1 MLLRN
6 RAPSIDAVPVTAAEG
21 YEHLAGSSIAVM
33 GWLTASGVDFVLV
46 GAVAR
51 SIRGD
56 AGARGPVDIVP
67 APYGRNLDRLA
78 HALGAVRAQSRSHGE
93 LVGAAKALAGQ
104 QLKLSAD
111 MLVRAQRWELRCGEY
126 ELDIEGRPD
135 GAPSYQELLYEAVRF
150 KLTAEIAVEVAAPED
165 IEYYDHMRRTG
176 VAPEMTVSRL

>member
-21 YEHLAGSSIAVM
+21 YEHLTASSIAVI

-51 SIRGD
+51 SVRGD
-56 AGARGPVDIVP
+56 SGARGPVAIVP

-78 HALGAVRAQSRSHGE
+78 HALSSARAQARSHGD
-93 LVGAAKALAGQ
+93 LGAQASSGQ
-104 QLKLSAD
+104 PLKLAAD
-111 MLVRAQRWELRCGEY
+111 MLVRAQRWELRCGDH

-150 KLTAEIAVEVAAPED
+150 RISAEVSVEVAAPED
-165 IEYYDHMRRTG
+165 IEYYDHVRRTG
-176 VAPEMTVSRL
+176 VAPEMTVTRL

>member
-6 RAPSIDAVPVTAAEG
+6 RAPSLDAVPVTAAEG
-21 YEHLAGSSIAVM
+21 YEHLAASSIAVVN
-33 GWLTASGVDFVLV
+33 WLTAFGVDFVLV

-56 AGARGPVDIVP
+56 CAARGPVDIVP

-78 HALGAVRAQSRSHGE
+78 HALSSGRAQERASGRLTGT
-93 LVGAAKALAGQ
+93 AAGQ
-104 QLKLSAD
+104 PLKVTAD
-111 MLVRAQRWELRCGEY
+111 MLVTSERLELRCGDH
-126 ELDIEGRPD
+126 ELDIEGRPH

-150 KLTAEIAVEVAAPED
+150 TISGDVSVEVAAPED
-165 IEYYDHMRRTG
+165 IEYYDHVRRTG